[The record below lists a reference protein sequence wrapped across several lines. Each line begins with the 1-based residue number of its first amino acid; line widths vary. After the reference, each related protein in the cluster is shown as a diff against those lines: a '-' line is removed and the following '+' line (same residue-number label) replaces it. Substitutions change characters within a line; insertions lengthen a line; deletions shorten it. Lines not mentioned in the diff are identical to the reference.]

1 MRLHH
6 LRLQAFGPF
15 AGTEEIDFDEL
26 AAGGL
31 HLIHGPTGAGKTSIL
46 DAICFA
52 LFAGVPGGRS
62 QGRETLRSDHAAPS
76 TRPEVEL
83 EFGVGERRLRV
94 RRIPEHQVPKKRG
107 TGTRAQRGS
116 VTLEE
121 WRTGSWEAISTR
133 SDEVAQTIGDLL
145 GMGLSQFAQ
154 VMLLPQGEFTAFLR
168 AKPDDRGRL
177 LERLFDIGD
186 FAAIE
191 QWLAGHR
198 KELETRAVHAST
210 ARATLIA
217 RAQET
222 LSGLRHDSGVED
234 DEPPAGLDDPNVS
247 VRVLDEIVQD
257 LSDRL
262 TTSLAESDAAA
273 GRVEQLRARLADE
286 RSLAALQHQAR
297 GAQQAL
303 DRVAE
308 QAPQLAAARERLSLA
323 ERSQRCVPV
332 INAVSRRRSTHLT
345 AVRAAATQREQ
356 LARFVSWSV
365 PEPRDDAGLTD
376 AALRPLTER
385 VTAGTVALSGLS
397 ELQRQRQALE
407 TASQAASSQ
416 LKSAERRARDKQS
429 AIAAAE
435 AQRAQ
440 LAESHATLLPEAVAH
455 PQWVR
460 FLADVERVAHALD
473 TAVAS
478 VDSATAARHHHRQ
491 SQQSWAEAE
500 REVIRLRNAR
510 LAGIAAE
517 LADQLVDGDPCP
529 VCGSTDHPHAA
540 QPAPDHVDAER
551 LSAAEDAAAAALTVA
566 NHAAARW
573 SAAVGRAQTT
583 CVAVFEAIAQLESS
597 AAGAADGEAAHEAD
611 VDTDVAD
618 GSGPLVEV
626 TGARADLLAEL
637 DDARTRSAE
646 LATGLTAE
654 PPVLDEA
661 LQGALDE
668 LSSVVSVACGTVRR
682 RAAETESAVQQLRV
696 RETQLTA
703 FDSEVRAAQQAADT
717 ASEAVRLGL
726 VRVESLQDQVAA
738 ARDRID
744 EVLRHHEE
752 SCGCTT
758 EEDPVAAHARSVE
771 LLDRLTAAAAQ
782 QRTAFTEFSTARDE
796 LAALLDDTGFADA
809 ESAIQATLSEPE
821 IVRLRSMVSTA
832 ETDAAKATGVLE
844 QPEVAE
850 AIDAAPA
857 RVEAVAGELQVAER
871 AARHTH
877 DAVGEIRRALDSL
890 QRIATELGAHD
901 ERNAALA
908 DQLAVATS
916 VASAVAGSGDN
927 TMRMRLTAYVLAARL
942 ESVTALA
949 NQRLHLM
956 TDGRYQLEHTDE
968 RAARGSK
975 SGLGLRVRDAWTG
988 TTRDTA
994 TLSGGESFIASLA
1007 LALGL
1012 GDAVL
1017 EAAGGRRLETLL
1029 VDEGFG
1035 SLDEDSLEQVL
1046 DVLDGLRAGGR
1057 NVGIVSHVPEL
1068 RARIPAQIRVRKT
1081 ARGSTVEVVTADV
1094 A

>member
-15 AGTEEIDFDEL
+15 AGTEEIDFAEL

-94 RRIPEHQVPKKRG
+94 RRSPEHQVPKKRG
-107 TGTRAQRGS
+107 SGTRAQRGS

-121 WRTGSWEAISTR
+121 WRAGRWEAISSR

-177 LERLFDIGD
+177 LERLFDISD

-222 LSGLRHDSGVED
+222 LSGLRHEPGAEG

-262 TTSLAESDAAA
+262 TTSLAESDAAS

-308 QAPQLAAARERLSLA
+308 QAPQLAAARERLALA
-323 ERSQRCVPV
+323 ERSQRCVPA
-332 INAVSRRRSTHLT
+332 INAVSRRRSTHLS

-356 LARFVSWSV
+356 LARSVPWSV

-376 AALRPLTER
+376 AAVRPLTER
-385 VTAGTVALSGLS
+385 VTAGTVALSGLT

-416 LKSAERRARDKQS
+416 LKAAERRARDKQS

-460 FLADVERVAHALD
+460 LLADVERVTHALE
-473 TAVAS
+473 TAVAT
-478 VDSATAARHHHRQ
+478 VDSATAARQHHRQ
-491 SQQSWAEAE
+491 SQQSWTAAE

-566 NHAAARW
+566 GHAAARW

-583 CVAVFEAIAQLESS
+583 CVAVFEAIAQLEPSA
-597 AAGAADGEAAHEAD
+597 AAGAADDEAAHEAD
-611 VDTDVAD
+611 ADVAD
-618 GSGPLVEV
+618 GSDPPVEV
-626 TGARADLLAEL
+626 TDLRADLIAEL

-646 LATGLTAE
+646 LATGLAAE

-661 LQGALDE
+661 LQGALGE

-696 RETQLTA
+696 RETQLNA
-703 FDSEVRAAQQAADT
+703 FDSEVRAAQEVADT

-726 VRVESLQDQVAA
+726 SRVESLQDQVAA

-758 EEDPVAAHARSVE
+758 KDDPVAAHARSVE

-782 QRTAFTEFSTARDE
+782 QRTTFSEFSTARDE
-796 LAALLDDTGFADA
+796 LTALLDETGFADA

-901 ERNAALA
+901 ERHAALA
-908 DQLAVATS
+908 DELAVATS

-1035 SLDEDSLEQVL
+1035 SLDDDSLEQVL